1 MMAAR
6 QLLRSQ
12 RFIAKT
18 SILILTLFV
27 MLVGVGRASGLD
39 QASIDN
45 VQAAMRTL
53 SFLESLSKDGPI
65 VVGVVYSS
73 DIPNAQAVAVATAEL
88 IGTLH
93 GPNARTLQ
101 PHLIST
107 SELSQFQGHLDVLFL
122 MGGASSH
129 AAVILDCMHR
139 HHLVS
144 LSDDPLCAVAQ
155 CCVITV
161 RSGPRVEISLNTALA
176 AAVGAHFSLV
186 FTMVVK
192 RQ

>member
-1 MMAAR
+1 MR
-6 QLLRSQ
+6 PQK
-12 RFIAKT
+12 FIAKT

-27 MLVGVGRASGLD
+27 MLVGVRRASAMD
-39 QASIDN
+39 RASIDD

-53 SFLESLSKDGPI
+53 SFLESLPKDGPL
-65 VVGVVYSS
+65 VVGVVYPS
-73 DIPNAQAVAVATAEL
+73 DTPNAQAVAEATAQL

-93 GPNARTLQ
+93 GPNARPLQ

-122 MGGASSH
+122 MVGASSH
-129 AAVILDCMHR
+129 SVVILDCIRR
-139 HHLVS
+139 HHLVT
-144 LSDDPLCAVAQ
+144 LSDDPLCASAQ

-161 RSGPRVEISLNTALA
+161 RTGEHVEITLNTALA
-176 AAVGAHFSLV
+176 DAVGAHFSLV

-192 RQ
+192 RK

>member
-1 MMAAR
+1 MR
-6 QLLRSQ
+6 PQ

-18 SILILTLFV
+18 SILIPTLFV
-27 MLVGVGRASGLD
+27 MLVGVARASVMD

-65 VVGVVYSS
+65 VVGVVYPS
-73 DIPNAQAVAVATAEL
+73 DIPNAQAVAEATAQL
-88 IGTLH
+88 IGTMH
-93 GPNARTLQ
+93 GPNSRTLQ

-107 SELSQFQGHLDVLFL
+107 NELSQFQGHLDVLFL
-122 MGGASSH
+122 MAGSSSH
-129 AAVILDCMHR
+129 SVVILDCIRR

-144 LSDDPLCAVAQ
+144 LSDDPLCAETQ

-161 RSGPRVEISLNTALA
+161 RAGSRVEISLNSALA
-176 AAVGAHFSLV
+176 DAVGARFSLV
-186 FTMVVK
+186 FTMMVK
-192 RQ
+192 RI